1 MAIVIDTAVG
11 GSSDERQ
18 ATRCVA
24 AQQTKVSAPRFG
36 ILKVTPHM
44 HIKKQRLL
52 TPGPTPLYPPALHA
66 MMASDIHHRTEDF
79 RKAYRSCL
87 ADLKEVMGT
96 ANDVLMFA
104 ASGTGAMDATV
115 SNLFSKGDKV
125 IVCVAG
131 KFGERWAEIAKAYGL
146 DAKVLTVPYG
156 QAVSADQVASA
167 LAEDPAVKA
176 VFVQASETS
185 TGAAHDVKAMGA
197 AVARTGAILIV
208 DAITGIGTMPL
219 DIDGW
224 GLDVVIG
231 GSQKAF
237 MIPPGLAFLS
247 ISPKAWKFADTA
259 TLPHYYF
266 NLKKEKKSGDAG
278 ESSWTPS
285 TALILAMAE
294 ALRYVKQIGMAHLV
308 ENAQMLAAAT
318 RAAVVRLGLD
328 LFAPDSPGSSVTA
341 VRAPAGMDSGIIVKE
356 FKNRFGAIIANGQ
369 GSMKGQIFRIAHLG
383 YFDFS
388 DLFAMIA
395 GLEIILN
402 ANGFPVT
409 YGTGVAAVQEAYEH
423 AAVKPQPVGA

>member
-1 MAIVIDTAVG
+1 
-11 GSSDERQ
+11 
-18 ATRCVA
+18 
-24 AQQTKVSAPRFG
+24 
-36 ILKVTPHM
+36 M
-44 HIKKQRLL
+44 HIRKQRLL

-66 MMASDIHHRTEDF
+66 MMASDLHHRTEEF

-96 ANDVLMFA
+96 SNDILMFC

-146 DAKVLTVPYG
+146 DANVITVPYG
-156 QAVSADQVASA
+156 QAVSPAQVQQA
-167 LAEDPAVKA
+167 LAAEPATKA
-176 VFVQASETS
+176 VFLQASETS
-185 TGAAHDVKAMGA
+185 TGAAHDVRAIA
-197 AVARTGAILIV
+197 AHVGKTNAILVV
-208 DAITGIGTMPL
+208 DAITGLGTMPL

-247 ISPKAWKFADTA
+247 ISPKAWKLAETA
-259 TLPHYYF
+259 TLPHFYF
-266 NLKKEKKSGDAG
+266 NFKKEKKSGDAG

-285 TALILAMAE
+285 TSLILALAE
-294 ALRYVKQIGMAHLV
+294 ALKYVKSIGMAKLV
-308 ENAQMLAAAT
+308 ENAEMLAKAT
-318 RAAVVRLGLD
+318 RAAAAVLGLE
-328 LFAPDSPGSSVTA
+328 LFSAASPGSSVTA
-341 VRAPAGMDSGIIVKE
+341 IKAPAGLDSSVIVKE
-356 FKNRFGAIIANGQ
+356 FKTRFGAVIANGQ

-383 YFDFS
+383 YFDFA
-388 DLFAMIA
+388 DLFAVIA

-402 ANGFPVT
+402 ANGHKVKL
-409 YGTGVAAVQEAYEH
+409 GSGVAAVQEVYQQAVGKPE
-423 AAVKPQPVGA
+423 AATV